1 MRKPGP
7 EARRPSEMGQP
18 EGRDGKSAV
27 SQLGDGAGVLPAGTV
42 EAIQDLVSAEL
53 EPRRQ
58 RERAVRGVAELL
70 GPLIDLIADHPTLV
84 RGLAQRLDDGIE
96 REDLAAQLGRVLDV
110 IGGDAGR

>member
-18 EGRDGKSAV
+18 EGRDGK
-27 SQLGDGAGVLPAGTV
+27 
-42 EAIQDLVSAEL
+42 L